1 MKISLPERL
10 RNRFRQRFLDNHGVG
25 IVTTT
30 RNGTLVVDPKDGEV
44 SRHLLNR
51 GEYGWAGVTMLSRL
65 LTPASRVVFV
75 GAHIGALLIPIV
87 RAAGTRQVLAF
98 EATPRVH
105 KMLLMNLALNDLNE
119 VIAENIAVGARPGRR
134 RFSEN
139 RIVKADLTRVTRTK
153 SDIEVTVHTLD
164 ATIPRTWD
172 VIDLMV
178 MSDQGRE
185 ADAMRGAARTLAKTR
200 HLYVDFS
207 PGQLVEQ
214 GSTVEEFVELAAGHF
229 KSAYVLG
236 EKKPK
241 FLAQTEFPS
250 YLLDLAARRGTL
262 VNLLLSRDAR
272 PSAQFEAAA

>member
-10 RNRFRQRFLDNHGVG
+10 RNRFRERFLDNHGVG

-30 RNGTLVVDPKDGEV
+30 RNGTLVVDPKDAEV
-44 SRHLLNR
+44 SRHLLTR
-51 GEYGWAGVTMLSRL
+51 GEYGWTGVTMLSRL

-98 EATPRVH
+98 EATPRMH
-105 KMLLMNLALNDLNE
+105 KMLMMNLALNDLHE

-139 RIVKADLTRVTRTK
+139 RIVKADLQRVTRAK

-172 VIDLMV
+172 TIDLMV

-200 HLYVDFS
+200 HLYVDYS
-207 PGQLVEQ
+207 PQQLVEQ

-236 EKKPK
+236 EKKPR

-250 YLLDLAARRGTL
+250 FLLDVAARRRSV

-272 PSAQFEAAA
+272 PSAQFDAAA

>member
-30 RNGTLVVDPKDGEV
+30 RNGTLVVDPKDGDV

-172 VIDLMV
+172 AIDLMV

-185 ADAMRGAARTLAKTR
+185 ADAMRGATRTLAKTR

-207 PGQLVEQ
+207 PEQLAEQ
-214 GSTVEEFVELAAGHF
+214 GSTAEEFVELAASHF

-236 EKKPK
+236 EKKPR
-241 FLAQTEFPS
+241 FLAQMEFPS
-250 YLLDLAARRGTL
+250 YLLDLAARRGRI
-262 VNLLLSRDAR
+262 VNLLLSRDAK

>member
-10 RNRFRQRFLDNHGVG
+10 RNRFRERFLDNHGVG

-30 RNGTLVVDPKDGEV
+30 RNGTLVVDPKDGDV

-134 RFSEN
+134 RYSEN

-172 VIDLMV
+172 AIDLMV
-178 MSDQGRE
+178 ISDQGRE
-185 ADAMRGAARTLAKTR
+185 ADAMRGAVRTLAKTR

-207 PGQLVEQ
+207 PQQLAEQ
-214 GSTVEEFVELAAGHF
+214 GSSAEEFVELAASHF

-236 EKKPK
+236 EKKPR

-250 YLLDLAARRGTL
+250 YLLDLAARRGTI
-262 VNLLLSRDAR
+262 VNLLLSRDTK